1 MEGKGVGRGGE
12 KMEGMGRRCK
22 GTNVGDIK
30 GEKGM
35 ERKGR
40 EEHEGEGVVNE
51 LEERVTKGNEDK
63 RREEEGGMKGW
74 KGCTS

>member
-1 MEGKGVGRGGE
+1 
-12 KMEGMGRRCK
+12 MEGMGRRGK
-22 GTNVGDIK
+22 GANVGDIK

-40 EEHEGEGVVNE
+40 EEYEGKGVVNE

-63 RREEEGGMKGW
+63 RREEEGG
-74 KGCTS
+74 